1 MISEMVRQ
9 RKASL
14 SGSTNSIIE
23 NEVQKPSGDQPN
35 DQTWLAVKP
44 VQQASQRDGL
54 PNGNKG

>member
-1 MISEMVRQ
+1 MVRQ